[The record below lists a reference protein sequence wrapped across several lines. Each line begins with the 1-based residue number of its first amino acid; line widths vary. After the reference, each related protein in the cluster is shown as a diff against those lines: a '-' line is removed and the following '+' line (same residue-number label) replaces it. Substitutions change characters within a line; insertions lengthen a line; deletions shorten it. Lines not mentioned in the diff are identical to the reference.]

1 MDRKEEKSS
10 YSSENSCM
18 LDLPITY
25 GIEEYGSSMDREN
38 EATLNSVSLTP
49 ETDGDSEN
57 TNEYKKFACP
67 FQTPSEKDNSLG
79 GGSKTPWTSQSEET
93 PRLEKD
99 MDIFYHHLSQPE
111 HMDRTFHLISEVL
124 TTRISEIK
132 QMEKNEYS
140 LRCFQMACVLLHSQ
154 GTKIFLDHL
163 ESPYSSESLVRSE
176 RVAKCVLGLS
186 MDVVTY
192 VLQNLNMTELKK

>member
-1 MDRKEEKSS
+1 MDRNEEKSS

-25 GIEEYGSSMDREN
+25 GIEEYGSSMDREI
-38 EATLNSVSLTP
+38 ESTLNSVPLTP

-57 TNEYKKFACP
+57 TKEYKKLTCP

-79 GGSKTPWTSQSEET
+79 GGPSTSWTSQSEET
-93 PRLEKD
+93 PSLEKD
-99 MDIFYHHLSQPE
+99 MDIFYHHTSQPE
-111 HMDRTFHLISEVL
+111 HVDRTFHLISEVL
-124 TTRISEIK
+124 TTRISEIQ

-140 LRCFQMACVLLHSQ
+140 LRCFQMARVLLHSQ
-154 GTKIFLDHL
+154 GAKIFLDHL
-163 ESPYSSESLVRSE
+163 ESPHSSESLVRSE
-176 RVAKCVLGLS
+176 RVVKCVPGLS

-192 VLQNLNMTELKK
+192 VLQNVNLTELKK